1 MEGRCHTE
9 WSQYWFCSHM
19 TIKSL
24 VWPYNSPRSGVTP
37 VIRGWVRTVLTDACL
52 QPHSPTRGLQPL
64 RTAIS
69 WCSLCPFALSL
80 KQGPSRPSAQWGTH
94 PALQCQ
100 QDPVQHGTFL
110 TCNGKVSERFLSMKC
125 YFICYSKWSQITA
138 HSLPT
143 VPSDHKCTEVPFLF
157 HATTN
162 PLIPGTCKHKNKSKF
177 QFLCFEK
184 QSTNP
189 QNSSTKPK
197 TMHWN
202 LTPKNI
208 LHFESIRVSPCED

>member
-1 MEGRCHTE
+1 MKGRCHTE

-37 VIRGWVRTVLTDACL
+37 VIRGWVRTVLTGACL

-125 YFICYSKWSQITA
+125 YFICYSKWSQITLTPSQLCHQTTSA
-138 HSLPT
+138 QKFLFYSMPPQTHWYQEPVSTKTSLNFKSYVLKSKAPILRT
-143 VPSDHKCTEVPFLF
+143 PLPSPKQCTE
-157 HATTN
+157 
-162 PLIPGTCKHKNKSKF
+162 I
-177 QFLCFEK
+177 
-184 QSTNP
+184 
-189 QNSSTKPK
+189 
-197 TMHWN
+197 
-202 LTPKNI
+202 
-208 LHFESIRVSPCED
+208 

>member
-1 MEGRCHTE
+1 MKGRCHTE

-37 VIRGWVRTVLTDACL
+37 VITGWVRTVLTDACL
-52 QPHSPTRGLQPL
+52 QPHTWPPATQNCHFLVQPL
-64 RTAIS
+64 SFCLVFKAGAQQTLGSVRHTP
-69 WCSLCPFALSL
+69 CSAVPAGSCPAWDIPHL
-80 KQGPSRPSAQWGTH
+80 QWEG
-94 PALQCQ
+94 LW
-100 QDPVQHGTFL
+100 
-110 TCNGKVSERFLSMKC
+110 KVSLHEMLFYLLLKVVSD
-125 YFICYSKWSQITA
+125 YT

-162 PLIPGTCKHKNKSKF
+162 PLITGTCKHKNKSKF
-177 QFLCFEK
+177 QVLCFEK